1 MEFYRCEVAYKGS
14 QLHGIYEWAGKIMS
28 RISNLENKYFLAH
41 QGKENQEA
49 YQKEVECSQDFDW
62 LEETMCYLDSL
73 EIPPFQ
79 ILKQGRCAYTEEG
92 YKKFAEYIEDY
103 KYIARKYG
111 YDVEIKKVQPEKIL
125 YQDELQIVFQ

>member
-1 MEFYRCEVAYKGS
+1 MEFYRCEVSYKSG
-14 QLHGIYEWAGKIMS
+14 QLHGIFEWASKIMS
-28 RISNLENKYFLAH
+28 RISNLENKYFFAH

-49 YQKEVECSQDFDW
+49 CQKEAECSQDYDW

-79 ILKQGRCAYTEEG
+79 ILKQGRYAYTEEG
-92 YKKFAEYIEDY
+92 YKKFTKYIKAY
-103 KYIARKYG
+103 KYIAKKYG